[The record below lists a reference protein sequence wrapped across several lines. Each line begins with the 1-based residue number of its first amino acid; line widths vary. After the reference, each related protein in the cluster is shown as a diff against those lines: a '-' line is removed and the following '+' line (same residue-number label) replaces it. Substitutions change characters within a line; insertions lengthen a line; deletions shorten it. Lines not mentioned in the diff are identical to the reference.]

1 MNKKELKDII
11 NWDVETWKEILPYW
25 EEQLVEYEK
34 TTSVCIEIGARDGG
48 ITLWMALNGF
58 KMICS
63 DNYYDLEDAKKLH
76 TEYKII
82 EGVEYKKVDLLNWQ
96 EEGRYDVIVLKS
108 VFGALQNEISIN
120 TAVDNIFRNLKKGG
134 ILLFAENSKG
144 TFFHQKL
151 RKKYTDWGNIW
162 FYFDDELIKTLFDK
176 FEVVEVRHNGVLTV
190 LGNRIGFSTIFSK
203 LDKYFFNKITPN
215 RVKYMLFGYAKK
227 NKQ

>member
-25 EEQLVEYEK
+25 EEQLVGYEK

-82 EGVEYKKVDLLNWQ
+82 EGGRIQKSGFIKLAGRRKV
-96 EEGRYDVIVLKS
+96 
-108 VFGALQNEISIN
+108 
-120 TAVDNIFRNLKKGG
+120 
-134 ILLFAENSKG
+134 
-144 TFFHQKL
+144 
-151 RKKYTDWGNIW
+151 
-162 FYFDDELIKTLFDK
+162 
-176 FEVVEVRHNGVLTV
+176 
-190 LGNRIGFSTIFSK
+190 
-203 LDKYFFNKITPN
+203 
-215 RVKYMLFGYAKK
+215 
-227 NKQ
+227 

>member
-1 MNKKELKDII
+1 MMNKKELKDII

-25 EEQLVEYEK
+25 EKQLLNYDK
-34 TTSVCIEIGARDGG
+34 ATSLCIEIGARDGG

-58 KMICS
+58 KMTCS

-76 TEYKII
+76 SEYNIIERIEYKQI
-82 EGVEYKKVDLLNWQ
+82 DLLNWK
-96 EEGRYDVIVLKS
+96 EDEKYDVIVLKS
-108 VFGALQNEISIN
+108 VFGALQNEISIRS
-120 TAVDNIFRNLKKGG
+120 AVDNIFGNLKKGG

-144 TFFHQKL
+144 AFFHQKL

-162 FYFDDELIKTLFDK
+162 FYFDDELIKRLFDK
-176 FEVVEVRHNGVLTV
+176 FGVVEVRYNGVLTV
-190 LGNRIGFSTIFSK
+190 FGNRVGLSTIFSK

-227 NKQ
+227 

>member
-1 MNKKELKDII
+1 MK
-11 NWDVETWKEILPYW
+11 
-25 EEQLVEYEK
+25 
-34 TTSVCIEIGARDGG
+34 
-48 ITLWMALNGF
+48 
-58 KMICS
+58 
-63 DNYYDLEDAKKLH
+63 
-76 TEYKII
+76 
-82 EGVEYKKVDLLNWQ
+82 GVEYKKVDLLNWQ
-96 EEGRYDVIVLKS
+96 EEGKYNVIVLKS

-120 TAVDNIFRNLKKGG
+120 SAVDNIFRNLKKGG

-162 FYFDDELIKTLFDK
+162 FYFDDELIKRLFDK

-190 LGNRIGFSTIFSK
+190 LGNRIGLSTIFSK

-227 NKQ
+227 